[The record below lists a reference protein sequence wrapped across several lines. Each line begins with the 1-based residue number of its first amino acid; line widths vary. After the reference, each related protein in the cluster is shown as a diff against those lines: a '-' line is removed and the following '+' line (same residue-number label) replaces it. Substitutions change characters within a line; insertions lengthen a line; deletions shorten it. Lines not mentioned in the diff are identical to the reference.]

1 MIRQRALLIYS
12 LYMLGGLVCA
22 SRFVHSARMG
32 LGLCIVVVIVG
43 MMPRFWKNRVPPS
56 IVIVGLLC
64 FCTGFTHYVWTEK
77 RNVSVLPEEANAAF
91 SGIIESAVKFDGNR
105 CKFIVRMDRL
115 DNKDLPHAERVQTTL
130 YFRDKASWM
139 KAQQTLGFGT
149 RITGEIEL
157 ALPIA
162 PTNPE
167 AFNYPEY
174 LHWQRIHRIGKIK
187 EAQTLSYDERS
198 LSFTGAMVASQQWLA
213 ERTTRLF
220 APESAGL
227 LAGMLLGAVDEIDTD
242 LYATFSSLGLTHVI
256 AISGQHITL
265 LIAGLVYTL
274 RLCGVT
280 RRRAYLATALFL
292 PLYVAMSGS
301 SASAVRALV
310 MGEFVLLAL
319 LTGRI
324 RDGWN
329 LIGAAFLIMI
339 GYDPYYIHNIGFQLS
354 YLVTFGLLVF
364 VPPLTARFTV
374 GPAAL
379 CRLAAVTIAATVVSF
394 PLTIYYFHI
403 YSFLSPIINFLFV
416 PFISVIVAPLA
427 ALALLLGSVHPALGF
442 LPAKIVDLFLLP
454 ALQLLQ
460 MIEKGQLLRSAFRSP
475 SMWWMIGYFCWLI
488 FLAGWL
494 YDKITLNWKAKLGF
508 ILCPLILF
516 GSLFFSWSKKEV
528 TVTFLDVGQGDA
540 IVIETPRKTVL
551 IDGGGP
557 PPRWGEQPW
566 ERRRDPYN
574 PVKSVVMPFLH
585 ARGISSLDL
594 LVLTHGDSDHIGG
607 ISYLLE
613 NMPVR
618 QALVNG
624 LPAKIEIEKKVNQL
638 LHEKRIPVVEARQGQ
653 IWREEPGI
661 VWRVLNP
668 AQRIVTE
675 EDNANSVVLLLE
687 AYGFHL
693 LFAGD
698 LEREGEERLLRENL
712 VEPVDVLKVG
722 HHGSKGSTSQAW
734 VDRVTPKLSVISVG
748 KENLY
753 GHPHR
758 EVIERLAKRG
768 GVVLRTDVCGAAVV
782 HIKRNMIT
790 YETVSVSAACR

>member
-1 MIRQRALLIYS
+1 MI
-12 LYMLGGLVCA
+12 
-22 SRFVHSARMG
+22 
-32 LGLCIVVVIVG
+32 
-43 MMPRFWKNRVPPS
+43 
-56 IVIVGLLC
+56 
-64 FCTGFTHYVWTEK
+64 
-77 RNVSVLPEEANAAF
+77 
-91 SGIIESAVKFDGNR
+91 
-105 CKFIVRMDRL
+105 
-115 DNKDLPHAERVQTTL
+115 
-130 YFRDKASWM
+130 
-139 KAQQTLGFGT
+139 
-149 RITGEIEL
+149 
-157 ALPIA
+157 
-162 PTNPE
+162 
-167 AFNYPEY
+167 
-174 LHWQRIHRIGKIK
+174 
-187 EAQTLSYDERS
+187 
-198 LSFTGAMVASQQWLA
+198 
-213 ERTTRLF
+213 
-220 APESAGL
+220 
-227 LAGMLLGAVDEIDTD
+227 
-242 LYATFSSLGLTHVI
+242 
-256 AISGQHITL
+256 
-265 LIAGLVYTL
+265 
-274 RLCGVT
+274 
-280 RRRAYLATALFL
+280 
-292 PLYVAMSGS
+292 
-301 SASAVRALV
+301 
-310 MGEFVLLAL
+310 
-319 LTGRI
+319 
-324 RDGWN
+324 
-329 LIGAAFLIMI
+329 
-339 GYDPYYIHNIGFQLS
+339 
-354 YLVTFGLLVF
+354 
-364 VPPLTARFTV
+364 
-374 GPAAL
+374 
-379 CRLAAVTIAATVVSF
+379 
-394 PLTIYYFHI
+394 
-403 YSFLSPIINFLFV
+403 
-416 PFISVIVAPLA
+416 
-427 ALALLLGSVHPALGF
+427 
-442 LPAKIVDLFLLP
+442 
-454 ALQLLQ
+454 
-460 MIEKGQLLRSAFRSP
+460 
-475 SMWWMIGYFCWLI
+475 
-488 FLAGWL
+488 
-494 YDKITLNWKAKLGF
+494 ITLNWKAKLGF

-516 GSLFFSWSKKEV
+516 ASLFFSWPKKEV

-638 LHEKRIPVVEARQGQ
+638 LREKRIPVVEARQGQ

-758 EVIERLAKRG
+758 EAIERLAKRG